1 MATTS
6 FSQGL
11 ELSLWVC
18 TCFLIPQVVRGV
30 AWYCSSEEPAASSG
44 GNYHCTKDRDPGL
57 GVMQMYVSGGYM
69 KRVEVFWN
77 WRVVAQHCEYT

>member
-1 MATTS
+1 MAAGS

-30 AWYCSSEEPAASSG
+30 AWYCSSEEPAASGG

-57 GVMQMYVSGGYM
+57 GVMQMCVSGGSYEM
-69 KRVEVFWN
+69 GGNVLEPESG
-77 WRVVAQHCEYT
+77 CTTL

>member
-1 MATTS
+1 MAAAS

-18 TCFLIPQVVRGV
+18 TCFLIPQVVREVG
-30 AWYCSSEEPAASSG
+30 WYCSSEEPAASSG

-57 GVMQMYVSGGYM
+57 GVMQMCVSGGS
-69 KRVEVFWN
+69 
-77 WRVVAQHCEYT
+77 CETGGSVLELESGCTTL